1 MKIYIHTSGRAT
13 LTEQR
18 TLGTM
23 FGASKKN
30 LRRVSLVVQASQ
42 AKDYELIASSNG
54 VNMLVLP
61 PEITRLSET
70 RQHLL
75 DISEKVFVMM
85 DDDLLFFER
94 RKDDDTKFSKIHGE
108 QVFEMFDTLEDRMKG
123 FAHGGILAREG
134 GNRIVGKQNVYATRM
149 MRVLAY
155 DPKKVRKVGA
165 RFDRMVTK
173 QDFDM
178 TLQLL
183 RAGYPN
189 ILMADYVQGQ
199 YGDGCSNAPGG
210 CSVYR
215 TPEMMDASAHKLAE
229 LHPGFVTVVQK
240 ESKVSWGGGVR
251 TDVNIQWKK
260 ALQSSGASLP

>member
-1 MKIYIHTSGRAT
+1 MNIYIHTSGRAT

-23 FGASKKN
+23 RGASKKN
-30 LRRVSLVVQASQ
+30 LKKVSLVVQASQ
-42 AKDYELIASSNG
+42 SKQYKSIAESEGVEL
-54 VNMLVLP
+54 LVLP
-61 PEITRLSET
+61 ENITRLSET

-75 DISEKVFVMM
+75 DINNRTFVMM

-94 RKDDDTKFSKIHGE
+94 RTDDDTKFSKITGDR
-108 QVFEMFDTLEDRMKG
+108 VFEMFDVLEDRMKG

-134 GNRIVGKQNVYATRM
+134 GNRITGKQNVYATRM

-155 DPKKVRKVGA
+155 DPKLVRKVGA

-229 LHPGFVTVVQK
+229 LHPGFVKVVTK
-240 ESKVSWGGGVR
+240 ESKVSWGGGTR
-251 TDVNIQWKK
+251 TDVNVQWKK
-260 ALQSSGASLP
+260 ALLSSGAKLP